1 MNNKNTITLIAIILA
16 VVLSLLFLVVRP
28 ITTNFLLGYFF
39 ALFGIGGLWLC
50 TSLGLERKGSYPW
63 IAALPIAALTYL
75 VIEALASVVVVVPA
89 QLGIWI
95 LPAAWFFLL
104 HAIILAIFAIR
115 ILMLL
120 SGTRNIDARGEAV
133 QQKVLFIRSM
143 QVEVEMLA
151 TQATDDGLKKVLIGF
166 AEKIRYSDPMSHSGL
181 AALETKLEEKVVDL
195 KLAVSKGETEQSSA
209 IIRDADSLLE
219 ERNKKSKLLK

>member
-1 MNNKNTITLIAIILA
+1 MNDKKTITLIAIILA
-16 VVLSLLFLVVRP
+16 VVASLLFLVVRP
-28 ITTNFLLGYFF
+28 ITTGFLIGYGF

-50 TSLGLERKGSYPW
+50 TSTVLERKGSYPW

-75 VIEALASVVVVVPA
+75 IIEILVSAVFVLLA
-89 QLGIWI
+89 QLGIWT
-95 LPAAWFFLL
+95 LPAAWFILI

-120 SGTRNIDARGEAV
+120 SGARHIDARGEAV

-143 QVEVEMLA
+143 QVDVEMLA
-151 TQATDDGLKKVLIGF
+151 AQATNEELKAALLKL
-166 AEKIRYSDPMSHSGL
+166 AEKIRYSDPMSLVGL
-181 AALETKLEEKVVDL
+181 AALETKLEEKIIDL
-195 KLAVSKGETEQSSA
+195 KLAVSKGETGQA
-209 IIRDADSLLE
+209 FGILQDAGLLLE